1 MVRKDK
7 ADDAKYMR
15 EYRKRRKK
23 ELDSLFKRQKELIR
37 VYEVFREKDRRE
49 KQAFISFFQQVMAI
63 KNSAGLSDAEF
74 KKRVLAIDVNN
85 LEAYKQRKKK
95 A

>member
-1 MVRKDK
+1 
-7 ADDAKYMR
+7 
-15 EYRKRRKK
+15 
-23 ELDSLFKRQKELIR
+23 
-37 VYEVFREKDRRE
+37 
-49 KQAFISFFQQVMAI
+49 MAI